1 MTNSKQTINFKH
13 PRWIITWLDAALKK
27 EKAKYEKEP
36 VKADLIPEYMVAEA
50 WGYVVV
56 GYFLVE
62 EAFKAFL
69 HLRKK
74 RVPRSHSLSILFGL
88 FEDNDKDV
96 LREFYTDYRAT
107 AGGRISE
114 FPYETLENFLAN
126 LDGDPNK
133 KGNDHVGS
141 FAWRYFLIEEK
152 RSQKM
157 PTVSI
162 EYLHEIA
169 YGCVV
174 MMESVHYNRDDPWRH
189 TNSWR
194 MRQKRGFRQHD
205 WLTVRMNSDGWGDLG
220 DRLEI
225 LWGPDCFGR
234 YDLLR
239 FKGKSVEPFFCEL
252 PKDFK
257 LPIVDKRKEIEDFDV
272 EEGLINVGVLMGPP
286 AS

>member
-1 MTNSKQTINFKH
+1 MTNTKQAIDFKD
-13 PRWIITWLDAALKK
+13 PSLIIEWLNTALDK
-27 EKAKYEKEP
+27 EKAKYKKEP
-36 VKADLIPEYMVAEA
+36 VENDMNPGHMMAQA

-88 FEDNDKDV
+88 FEDNDKGV

-107 AGGRISE
+107 VGGRIGE
-114 FPYETLENFLAN
+114 FPYETLEDFLAN
-126 LDGDPNK
+126 LDGDPK
-133 KGNDHVGS
+133 KKSDDHVGS

-152 RSQKM
+152 RGSTM

-169 YGCVV
+169 YGCTV
-174 MMESVHYNRDDPWRH
+174 MVQNVHYDHCDPLKH

-194 MRQKRGFRQHD
+194 MREDRKIKQD
-205 WLTVRMNSDGWGDLG
+205 YWLTARMNSAGWEDGG
-220 DRLEI
+220 DRFEI
-225 LWGPDCFGR
+225 LWGPDYINR
-234 YDLLR
+234 YDLIL
-239 FKGKSVEPFFCEL
+239 FEGNTLELHFCEL
-252 PKDFK
+252 PKDSK
-257 LPIVDKRKEIEDFDV
+257 LPIVDKRKEIQDFDV
-272 EEGLINVGVLMGPP
+272 EQ
-286 AS
+286 